1 MPRTGTPKGSVTF
14 RITPAARKWIA
25 DQARKRGEHGITDGE
40 MVRWML
46 TYASIHMPGDYRPAG
61 VTPEKRR
68 PGT

>member
-14 RITPAARKWIA
+14 RITPDARKWIA
-25 DQARKRGEHGITDGE
+25 DQARQRGEHGITDGE

-46 TYASIHMPGDYRPAG
+46 TYAAAHMPGDYRPDRA
-61 VTPEKRR
+61 TPEKRR

>member
-1 MPRTGTPKGSVTF
+1 MPRPGTPKGSVTF
-14 RITPAARKWIA
+14 RITPATRAWIA
-25 DQARKRGEHGITDGE
+25 DQARERGAHGITDGE

-46 TYASIHMPGDYRPAG
+46 TYASIHMPSDYRPAA

>member
-1 MPRTGTPKGSVTF
+1 
-14 RITPAARKWIA
+14 
-25 DQARKRGEHGITDGE
+25 

-46 TYASIHMPGDYRPAG
+46 TYASIHMPSDYRPAG